1 MGERGRIELSPMR
14 LMFTQLLCTYIQE
27 TERDPSSYRLELD
40 GYLSKPTARLGRYTL
55 FLDAILKH
63 TPPDN
68 PDRINIPKATDIIK
82 QFLTRVNEENGKA
95 KNRFDLERIDQKLL
109 FKSDKVVRS
118 RWMGQCSGGGIHVEH
133 TIGSQALRARSSI
146 GQASQIMQ
154 EPKC

>member
-1 MGERGRIELSPMR
+1 M
-14 LMFTQLLCTYIQE
+14 
-27 TERDPSSYRLELD
+27 D

-68 PDRINIPKATDIIK
+68 PDRVNIPKATDIIK

-109 FKSDKVVRS
+109 FKADKVVS
-118 RWMGQCSGGGIHVEH
+118 YYIGLAGSEYSYWLYI
-133 TIGSQALRARSSI
+133 IGSQAFGSGSFI
-146 GQASQIMQ
+146 GQASQAMQ